1 MDGTCRIWEARLST
15 AARHTLSP
23 TAQFGQAPGTLIRTQ
38 IAASSCKRHKQMH
51 VQLL

>member
-23 TAQFGQAPGTLIRTQ
+23 TAQFGQAHGALFHTQ
-38 IAASSCKRHKQMH
+38 IAASLCKSHKQVH
-51 VQLL
+51 APLL